1 MKTSSIIS
9 LIVAVMVAFTG
20 NAVPAKK
27 IKNFDKAY
35 KAFEN
40 QQWDEATR
48 LFNAAISEN
57 DRNAYALAYLGSIK
71 LTQEQPQEAADLL
84 NQAVSLMD
92 ESTDGTFRAWA
103 HNEYS
108 AALLEAG
115 DSKAALGQLDKAVQL
130 APANAH
136 YVLERAVIK
145 YMLKDINGA
154 LIDSEKALTL
164 DPDEE
169 DAERAKALNE
179 ACATRLSGKAAVAQ
193 EGDEFGHDL
202 EERDIVAGDNAVLP
216 KFAGGNDAMKIFI
229 KKNLKYPK
237 SAIKKGIEGTV
248 KVECRIDE
256 NGKLVEAEVL
266 EGIDPECDKEAL
278 RLCLHMPIFT
288 PGTLDGKPLKST
300 LLIPVKFDLKNLKN
314 NK

>member
-1 MKTSSIIS
+1 MAT
-9 LIVAVMVAFTG
+9 LAG
-20 NAVPAKK
+20 NAAPAKK
-27 IKNFDKAY
+27 VKNFDKAY

-71 LTQEQPQEAADLL
+71 LTQEHPQEAADLL

-92 ESTDGTFRAWA
+92 ESTENTFKAWA

-115 DSKAALGQLDKAVQL
+115 DSRAALSQLDKAVQL

-154 LIDSEKALTL
+154 LVDSEKALNL

-169 DAERAKALNE
+169 DAERAKTLNE
-179 ACATRLSGKAAVAQ
+179 ACATRLSGKAVVV
-193 EGDEFGHDL
+193 EGDEFGHDI
-202 EERDIVAGDNAVLP
+202 EERDIVASDKAILP
-216 KFAGGNDAMKIFI
+216 KFAGGNDAMMIFI
-229 KKNLKYPK
+229 KNNLKYPK
-237 SAIKKGIEGTV
+237 SAIKKGIEGIV

-288 PGTLDGKPLKST
+288 PGSLDGKPLKST
-300 LLIPVKFDLKNLKN
+300 LLIPVKFNLKNLKN
-314 NK
+314 KK

>member
-1 MKTSSIIS
+1 MAT
-9 LIVAVMVAFTG
+9 LAG
-20 NAVPAKK
+20 NAAPAKK
-27 IKNFDKAY
+27 VKSFDKAY

-92 ESTDGTFRAWA
+92 ESTEGTFKAWA

-115 DSKAALGQLDKAVQL
+115 DSRAALSQLDKAVQL

-145 YMLKDINGA
+145 YLLKDINGA
-154 LIDSEKALTL
+154 LVDSEKALNL

-179 ACATRLSGKAAVAQ
+179 ACATRLSGKAAVV
-193 EGDEFGHDL
+193 EGDEFGHDI
-202 EERDIVAGDNAVLP
+202 EERDIVASDKAILP
-216 KFAGGNDAMKIFI
+216 KFAGGNDAMMIFI
-229 KKNLKYPK
+229 KNNLKYPK
-237 SAIKKGIEGTV
+237 SAIKKGIEGIV

-288 PGTLDGKPLKST
+288 PGSLDGKPLKST
-300 LLIPVKFDLKNLKN
+300 LLIPVKFNLKNLKN
-314 NK
+314 KK

>member
-1 MKTSSIIS
+1 MAT
-9 LIVAVMVAFTG
+9 LAG
-20 NAVPAKK
+20 NAAPAKK
-27 IKNFDKAY
+27 VKNFDKAY

-92 ESTDGTFRAWA
+92 ESTESTFKAWA

-115 DSKAALGQLDKAVQL
+115 DSRAALSQLDKAVQL

-154 LIDSEKALTL
+154 LVDSEKALNL

-179 ACATRLSGKAAVAQ
+179 ACATRLSGKAAVV
-193 EGDEFGHDL
+193 EGDEFGHDI
-202 EERDIVAGDNAVLP
+202 EERDIVASDKAILP
-216 KFAGGNDAMKIFI
+216 KFAGGNDAMMIFI
-229 KKNLKYPK
+229 KNNLKYPK
-237 SAIKKGIEGTV
+237 SAIKKGIEGIV

-266 EGIDPECDKEAL
+266 DGIDPECDKEAL

-288 PGTLDGKPLKST
+288 PGSLDGKPLKST
-300 LLIPVKFDLKNLKN
+300 LLIPVKFNLKNLKN
-314 NK
+314 KK

>member
-1 MKTSSIIS
+1 MAA
-9 LIVAVMVAFTG
+9 LAG
-20 NAVPAKK
+20 NAAPAKK
-27 IKNFDKAY
+27 VKNFDKAY

-92 ESTDGTFRAWA
+92 ESTESTFKAWA

-115 DSKAALGQLDKAVQL
+115 DSRAALSQLDKAVQL

-154 LIDSEKALTL
+154 LVDSEKALNL

-179 ACATRLSGKAAVAQ
+179 ACATRLSGKATVV
-193 EGDEFGHDL
+193 EGDEFGHDI
-202 EERDIVAGDNAVLP
+202 EERDIVASDKAILP
-216 KFAGGNDAMKIFI
+216 KFAGGNDAMMIFI
-229 KKNLKYPK
+229 KNNLKYPK
-237 SAIKKGIEGTV
+237 SAIKKGIEGIV

-288 PGTLDGKPLKST
+288 PGSLDGKPLKST
-300 LLIPVKFDLKNLKN
+300 LLIPVKFNLKNLKN
-314 NK
+314 KK

>member
-1 MKTSSIIS
+1 MAT
-9 LIVAVMVAFTG
+9 LAG
-20 NAVPAKK
+20 NAAPAKK
-27 IKNFDKAY
+27 VKNFDKAY

-92 ESTDGTFRAWA
+92 ESTESTFKAWA

-115 DSKAALGQLDKAVQL
+115 DSRAALSQLDKAVQL

-154 LIDSEKALTL
+154 LVDSEKALNL

-179 ACATRLSGKAAVAQ
+179 ACATRLSGKAAVV
-193 EGDEFGHDL
+193 EGDEFGHDI
-202 EERDIVAGDNAVLP
+202 EERDIVASDKAILP
-216 KFAGGNDAMKIFI
+216 KFAGGNDAMMIFI
-229 KKNLKYPK
+229 KNNLKYPK
-237 SAIKKGIEGTV
+237 SAIKKGIEGIV

-288 PGTLDGKPLKST
+288 PGSLDGKPLKST
-300 LLIPVKFDLKNLKN
+300 LLIPVKFNLKNLKN
-314 NK
+314 KK

>member
-1 MKTSSIIS
+1 MAA
-9 LIVAVMVAFTG
+9 LAG
-20 NAVPAKK
+20 NAAPAKK
-27 IKNFDKAY
+27 VKNFDKAY

-71 LTQEQPQEAADLL
+71 LTQEHPQEAADLL

-92 ESTDGTFRAWA
+92 ESTESTFKAWA

-115 DSKAALGQLDKAVQL
+115 DSRAALSQLDKAVQL

-154 LIDSEKALTL
+154 LVDSEKALNL

-179 ACATRLSGKAAVAQ
+179 ACATRLSGKAAVV
-193 EGDEFGHDL
+193 EGDEFGHDI
-202 EERDIVAGDNAVLP
+202 EERDIVASDKAILP
-216 KFAGGNDAMKIFI
+216 KFAGGNDAMMIFI
-229 KKNLKYPK
+229 KNNLKYPK
-237 SAIKKGIEGTV
+237 SAIKKGIEGIV

-288 PGTLDGKPLKST
+288 PGSLDGKPLKST
-300 LLIPVKFDLKNLKN
+300 LLIPVKFNLKNLKN
-314 NK
+314 KK

>member
-1 MKTSSIIS
+1 MAA
-9 LIVAVMVAFTG
+9 LAG
-20 NAVPAKK
+20 NAAPAKK
-27 IKNFDKAY
+27 VKNFDKAY

-92 ESTDGTFRAWA
+92 KSTESTFKAWA

-115 DSKAALGQLDKAVQL
+115 DSRAALSQLDKAVQL

-154 LIDSEKALTL
+154 LVDSEKALNL

-179 ACATRLSGKAAVAQ
+179 ACATRLSGKAAVV
-193 EGDEFGHDL
+193 EGDEFGHDI
-202 EERDIVAGDNAVLP
+202 EERDIVASDKAILP
-216 KFAGGNDAMKIFI
+216 KFAGGNDAMMIFI
-229 KKNLKYPK
+229 KNNLKYPK
-237 SAIKKGIEGTV
+237 SAIKKGIEGIV

-288 PGTLDGKPLKST
+288 PGSLDGKPLKST
-300 LLIPVKFDLKNLKN
+300 LLIPVKFNLKNLKN
-314 NK
+314 KK